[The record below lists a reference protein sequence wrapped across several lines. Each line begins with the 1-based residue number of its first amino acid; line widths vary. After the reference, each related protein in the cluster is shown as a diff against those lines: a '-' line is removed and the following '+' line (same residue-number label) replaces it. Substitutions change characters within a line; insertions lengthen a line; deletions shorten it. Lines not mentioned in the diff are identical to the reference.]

1 MSKVTSPYGDEPKG
15 ITPGDHY
22 NTRLAVAFNWYNQE
36 KDKKDARNFL
46 RYYIQSKNKTAVKL
60 FDQVPDQKI
69 DNTFGWLSR
78 LVMTGSVLS
87 PEHQQ
92 RLDQYTATLLNYK
105 PKKATVSLETIKR
118 PHVREN
124 MEEKVKEYLGN
135 LEGELDTP
143 NDLNLFQDLQLK
155 NIPAPYLPY
164 LSQFIARKASEFI
177 DVYESDSPDIKEGY
191 SNFNKRRLTSTLK
204 LLAQWK
210 EDIAK
215 YEQFKKAN
223 RKPKARKTKSPVEQ
237 VSKLKFLKESP
248 ELEIKSI
255 QPTELVGASQIW
267 IYNTKYKRLSV
278 YRSESSQ
285 GIQVKGTILQ
295 NYDPEIC
302 EQKALRK
309 PKEVLKKVLDSGKV
323 QLRKILSELNTK
335 DLPVN
340 GRINEECLLIRAVK

>member
-1 MSKVTSPYGDEPKG
+1 MSKVISPYGDEPKS
-15 ITPGDHY
+15 ITPGDRY
-22 NTRLAVAFNWYNQE
+22 NTKLAVAFNWYNQE

-92 RLDQYTATLLNYK
+92 RLDQYIATLLNYE
-105 PKKATVSLETIKR
+105 PIKAMVSLETVKR

-135 LEGELDTP
+135 LEGELDAP
-143 NDLNLFQDLQLK
+143 NNLNLFQDLQLK
-155 NIPAPYLPY
+155 NIPAPYLSY
-164 LSQFIARKASEFI
+164 LAQFIARKASEFI
-177 DVYESDSPDIKEGY
+177 DVYESDSPDFKEGY

-237 VSKLKFLKESP
+237 VSKLKFLKESS